1 MFGEPA
7 HLYTDYSPKIP
18 LEIQTKNI
26 NLFKKITNLFPLSI
40 EGRVDY
46 FDFLMDEIY
55 IFLIRRDC
63 YLGNYF
69 RWSLLY
75 YLSIHTIDTLVPIG
89 PYATPPSYVFT
100 AMYNFA
106 FHIILSHNTLYSQ
119 YKHLPTA
126 R

>member
-1 MFGEPA
+1 MFEEA
-7 HLYTDYSPKIP
+7 VFLCMNCSSNIL
-18 LEIQTKNI
+18 LEIQDKGI
-26 NLFKKITNLFPLSI
+26 NLFQKITNLFPLSI

-75 YLSIHTIDTLVPIG
+75 YLSVHTIDTLIPIG

-106 FHIILSHNTLYSQ
+106 FHIILSHNTSYSQ
-119 YKHLPTA
+119 YKHLI
-126 R
+126 